1 MGERPPENFYVWY
14 FHSILERLC
23 HCMVF
28 VLRIVSYVV
37 ATVFVCRCVYATAWY
52 SSFIFLLWLCR
63 TVLPLNIHPPG
74 VCHCVYMYAMCG
86 VSFFVFLATESY
98 GYELSVVFVP
108 SCDWVVCFR
117 FVYCHCVV
125 PSLRVWFVASNFR
138 TVWLLLTVLLSF
150 YRNNEST
157 WIAKLLWVRVLNESP
172 WIVEYPGQE
181 NIPEQ
186 PPRTKQKTVCFYCL
200 HSTVG
205 AIVGVFKKQ
214 CELPWTDGKL
224 CINELPWIIELLS

>member
-1 MGERPPENFYVWY
+1 MSFVLVVRC
-14 FHSILERLC
+14 C
-23 HCMVF
+23 HC
-28 VLRIVSYVV
+28 VSHCGWV
-37 ATVFVCRCVYATAWY
+37 VCRCVYATAWY

-86 VSFFVFLATESY
+86 VSFFVFLR
-98 GYELSVVFVP
+98 LP
-108 SCDWVVCFR
+108 CDWVVCFR

-157 WIAKLLWVRVLNESP
+157 WIPKLLWVRVLNELLSTLV
-172 WIVEYPGQE
+172 WIIELKRHEE
-181 NIPEQ
+181 NHS
-186 PPRTKQKTVCFYCL
+186 RTTPKERSNTKDGML
-200 HSTVG
+200 LLSTVG
-205 AIVGVFKKQ
+205 ALLEFLRNK
-214 CELPWTDGKL
+214 LLWTGGKL
-224 CINELPWIIELLS
+224 WINELPWIAELLSWKRKRRNK